1 MVCNF
6 NIPKE
11 VNSSLSKSSGDL
23 QNQINDLKAKTIELS
38 KLTIAIK
45 RNEENLS
52 GHSKKIEEI
61 TNIKPELEELVKNN
75 SLTNDK
81 LLASLSKI
89 NNLLATLQSKNI
101 DATIKNINAEIE
113 SIKTTLNEVNKNQK
127 VAIQSLENNRE
138 NTQQ

>member
-1 MVCNF
+1 MF
-6 NIPKE
+6 SFIEEIIFRGLLFKAMAKDNIMAAII
-11 VNSSLSKSSGDL
+11 VSSVFLVAQLWKY
-23 QNQINDLKAKTIELS
+23 LK
-38 KLTIAIK
+38 
-45 RNEENLS
+45 
-52 GHSKKIEEI
+52 KKIEEI

>member
-1 MVCNF
+1 M
-6 NIPKE
+6 
-11 VNSSLSKSSGDL
+11 
-23 QNQINDLKAKTIELS
+23 
-38 KLTIAIK
+38 
-45 RNEENLS
+45 
-52 GHSKKIEEI
+52 
-61 TNIKPELEELVKNN
+61 
-75 SLTNDK
+75 
-81 LLASLSKI
+81 LASLSKI

>member
-1 MVCNF
+1 
-6 NIPKE
+6 
-11 VNSSLSKSSGDL
+11 
-23 QNQINDLKAKTIELS
+23 
-38 KLTIAIK
+38 
-45 RNEENLS
+45 
-52 GHSKKIEEI
+52 
-61 TNIKPELEELVKNN
+61 EELVKNN